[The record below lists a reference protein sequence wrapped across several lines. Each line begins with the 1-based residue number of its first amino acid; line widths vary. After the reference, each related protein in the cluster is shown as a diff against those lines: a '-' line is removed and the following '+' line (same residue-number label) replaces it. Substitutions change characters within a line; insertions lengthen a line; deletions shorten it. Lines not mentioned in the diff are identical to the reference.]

1 MPMIAFEIQLNNQKL
16 CRAGIGDSGVLSAI
30 VTRAATTTATGTR
43 NESLF
48 LDVGG
53 LITPEGKHVSWIN
66 QKNLVVGDKIQVS
79 IVEADSVDEHR
90 KRDPADE
97 ARLRQAKEDQVR
109 RSVKELGW
117 KIEVPSKQAD
127 ENR

>member
-66 QKNLVVGDKIQVS
+66 QKTLVVGDKIQVS